1 MTSGYDF
8 WFDFRFD
15 FRLWLANDLRLWLP
29 VWLPVMTSSK
39 ISYQF
44 WFTLPVMTSGFTT
57 GMISGYEFRY
67 DFRFDFWYDF
77 WFDSRFDF
85 RSWHPVTFTINSGS
99 PFQLWLPVSLPV
111 WFLVMNSGYDFR
123 FDFRLWLPAQRQA
136 MARAQQTML
145 DMEQKGFFYIR
156 ISYKIKIICE
166 TQLSAEDRSFKTS
179 FARKTKTFGNRPKWP
194 MLIFWLRHP

>member
-8 WFDFRFD
+8 RFDFRFD

-29 VWLPVMTSSK
+29 VCLPVMTSSK

-44 WFTLPVMTSGFTT
+44 WFTLPVMTSSFRTC
-57 GMISGYEFRY
+57 MISGYEFRY
-67 DFRFDFWYDF
+67 DFRLWLPVMTSGLTSGLTYGYDLQMTSGYDF
-77 WFDSRFDF
+77 RYDF
-85 RSWHPVTFTINSGS
+85 RLWHPVKFTINSGS

-123 FDFRLWLPAQRQA
+123 FDFRLWLPAQHQA

-156 ISYKIKIICE
+156 ISYKIK
-166 TQLSAEDRSFKTS
+166 Q
-179 FARKTKTFGNRPKWP
+179 
-194 MLIFWLRHP
+194 IF